1 MQVRHMALQTQFAL
15 RKFIVALALFILS
28 VIFFAL
34 SEYHI
39 FISTIIVVAVAIM
52 SRKTYLHLIEL
63 VGFFQ
68 LNPEV
73 TVTGQWDLTGRI
85 DRFGRDLSGSTQRAG
100 AGAEFGAGGRPA
112 VPLHAAP
119 ASPKRRSCVGLF
131 GMGEMLARQ
140 SSGSRENAKR
150 RRKAGDQKHP
160 SAAWQVR
167 WAAFRERLHHHGK
180 RKGSAWAAVHGWAQP
195 HSVIQDMV
203 MSEKQHQEEQ
213 QPSLVAEQL
222 IFRHEKMTAACTGTD
237 SFSPTSVRRS
247 TLMRRGSGSPGRR
260 HSMRDPGAH
269 PGAAWLQN
277 SGRSDRERN
286 GGHGRHGGGDG
297 GGGDGGGGVGVVYTA
312 EDSSAE
318 NREPPRVM
326 LGLPPFLD
334 KLVSNF
340 GNSVCAR
347 EQSARSEEGG
357 LDSRDLG
364 GACGN
369 GRGRVPTQHERARDG
384 AMGARDGAM
393 RLPTQHERSEPNYG
407 DGVCNP
413 SVPPMN
419 FSTPRR
425 DAISTPRSLERR
437 QPPSTSSVDDWR
449 RASAVEGNFLDQASE
464 VLGNIKE
471 QAEGAIETLIDR
483 IGLNGVPWE
492 PRGSSPRDPSRLV
505 TSDTNGTRT
514 HGAALPSPS
523 PSARYGPP
531 VSARTAP
538 SPDAVR
544 AAEQWTANNPDTIG
558 GPRSLSSSSL

>member
-1 MQVRHMALQTQFAL
+1 MQVRHMALQNQFAL
-15 RKFIVALALFILS
+15 RKFIVGLALFILS

-39 FISTIIVVAVAIM
+39 FTSIIIVVAVAIM
-52 SRKTYLHLIEL
+52 SRKTYLHLNEL

-73 TVTGQWDLTGRI
+73 TVTGQWDLTSRI
-85 DRFGRDLSGSTQRAG
+85 DRVGRDVSGSTQPSG
-100 AGAEFGAGGRPA
+100 AGERPG
-112 VPLHAAP
+112 VPSHAAS
-119 ASPKRRSCVGLF
+119 ASPMRRSCVGLF

-150 RRKAGDQKHP
+150 RRKRDALKHP
-160 SAAWQVR
+160 PAAWQVR
-167 WAAFRERLHHHGK
+167 WDAFRERLHHHGS

-195 HSVIQDMV
+195 HSVVQDVV

-222 IFRHEKMTAACTGTD
+222 IFRQQKTTEACTGTD
-237 SFSPTSVRRS
+237 SFSPTPVPVLRS
-247 TLMRRGSGSPGRR
+247 NLMRRGSGSLGLRL
-260 HSMRDPGAH
+260 SMRD

-277 SGRSDRERN
+277 SGRSD
-286 GGHGRHGGGDG
+286 GRQGRRGGGN
-297 GGGDGGGGVGVVYTA
+297 GGGGVGVVYNTA
-312 EDSSAE
+312 EESSAE
-318 NREPPRVM
+318 ESEPPRVM

-334 KLVSNF
+334 TLVSNF
-340 GNSVCAR
+340 GSSVCAR

-357 LDSRDLG
+357 LGSRDVG
-364 GACGN
+364 GAWGN
-369 GRGRVPTQHERARDG
+369 GRGRVPTQHE
-384 AMGARDGAM
+384 
-393 RLPTQHERSEPNYG
+393 HSEPKYG
-407 DGVCNP
+407 DGVCTP

-425 DAISTPRSLERR
+425 DAISTPRCLERR

-449 RASAVEGNFLDQASE
+449 PASAVEGNFLAQASE
-464 VLGNIKE
+464 VLDSLKE

-483 IGLNGVPWE
+483 IGLNGAPRE
-492 PRGSSPRDPSRLV
+492 PRGSSPRDLSRLV
-505 TSDTNGTRT
+505 TSDTNDTRT

-523 PSARYGPP
+523 ASARYRPP

-538 SPDAVR
+538 SPVAVR
-544 AAEQWTANNPDTIG
+544 AAEQWTANKPDTIG
-558 GPRSLSSSSL
+558 GPQRFVQ

>member
-1 MQVRHMALQTQFAL
+1 MQVRHMALQNQFAL
-15 RKFIVALALFILS
+15 RKFILGLALFILS

-34 SEYHI
+34 AEYHI
-39 FISTIIVVAVAIM
+39 FISIIIVVAVAIM
-52 SRKTYLHLIEL
+52 SRQTYLQLNEV

-68 LNPEV
+68 LHPDV
-73 TVTGQWDLTGRI
+73 TVTGQWDLTGRT
-85 DRFGRDLSGSTQRAG
+85 DRGGKDISGSTQRA
-100 AGAEFGAGGRPA
+100 GAGGRPA

-119 ASPKRRSCVGLF
+119 ASPKRRSCVGVF
-131 GMGEMLARQ
+131 GMGEMLAHQ
-140 SSGSRENAKR
+140 SSGSRESAKR
-150 RRKAGDQKHP
+150 RRKAGDQKKHP

-167 WAAFRERLHHHGK
+167 WAAFRERLHHHGS
-180 RKGSAWAAVHGWAQP
+180 RKGSAWAAVHDWAQP

-222 IFRHEKMTAACTGTD
+222 IFRHEKMAAACTGTD

-247 TLMRRGSGSPGRR
+247 TLVGAPSVRRST
-260 HSMRDPGAH
+260 
-269 PGAAWLQN
+269 
-277 SGRSDRERN
+277 DRESN
-286 GGHGRHGGGDG
+286 GGHGRHGGGDW
-297 GGGDGGGGVGVVYTA
+297 GGGVGVVYTA

-318 NREPPRVM
+318 DSEPPRMM

-357 LDSRDLG
+357 LDSRDLS

-369 GRGRVPTQHERARDG
+369 GRGRVPTQHERARDRT
-384 AMGARDGAM
+384 MGARGGAM
-393 RLPTQHERSEPNYG
+393 RLPSQHERSEPYYG

-531 VSARTAP
+531 VSARKAP
-538 SPDAVR
+538 LPDAVR

>member
-1 MQVRHMALQTQFAL
+1 MQVRHMALQNQFAL
-15 RKFIVALALFILS
+15 SKFILGLALFILS

-34 SEYHI
+34 AEYHI
-39 FISTIIVVAVAIM
+39 FISIIIVVAVAIM
-52 SRKTYLHLIEL
+52 SRQTYFQLNEL

-68 LNPEV
+68 LHPDV
-73 TVTGQWDLTGRI
+73 TVTGQWDLTGRT
-85 DRFGRDLSGSTQRAG
+85 DRGGRDVSGSTQRAG
-100 AGAEFGAGGRPA
+100 VGGRPA

-119 ASPKRRSCVGLF
+119 AIPKRRSCVGLF
-131 GMGEMLARQ
+131 GMGEMLAHQ
-140 SSGSRENAKR
+140 SSGSRESAKR

-167 WAAFRERLHHHGK
+167 WAAFRERLHHHGS
-180 RKGSAWAAVHGWAQP
+180 RKGSAWAAVHDWAQP

-222 IFRHEKMTAACTGTD
+222 IFRHEKMAAACTGTD

-247 TLMRRGSGSPGRR
+247 TLVGAPSVRRST
-260 HSMRDPGAH
+260 
-269 PGAAWLQN
+269 
-277 SGRSDRERN
+277 DRESN
-286 GGHGRHGGGDG
+286 GGHGRHGGGDW
-297 GGGDGGGGVGVVYTA
+297 GGGVGVVYTA

-318 NREPPRVM
+318 DSEPPRMM

-334 KLVSNF
+334 KLISNF

-347 EQSARSEEGG
+347 EQSAHSEEGG
-357 LDSRDLG
+357 LGSRDLG

-369 GRGRVPTQHERARDG
+369 GRGRVPTQHERARDR

-393 RLPTQHERSEPNYG
+393 RVPTQHERSEPNYG

-492 PRGSSPRDPSRLV
+492 PRGSSPRDLSRLV

-523 PSARYGPP
+523 PEYGPP

-538 SPDAVR
+538 SPDAMR
-544 AAEQWTANNPDTIG
+544 AAEQWTAYNPDTIG
-558 GPRSLSSSSL
+558 GPQRSLSSSSL

>member
-1 MQVRHMALQTQFAL
+1 MQVRHMALQNQFAL
-15 RKFIVALALFILS
+15 RKFILGLTIFILS

-34 SEYHI
+34 AEYHI
-39 FISTIIVVAVAIM
+39 FISSIVVVAVAIM
-52 SRKTYLHLIEL
+52 SRQTYLQLNEV

-85 DRFGRDLSGSTQRAG
+85 GRVGRDVSGSTQPA
-100 AGAEFGAGGRPA
+100 GAGGRPA

-119 ASPKRRSCVGLF
+119 AIPKRRSCVGLF
-131 GMGEMLARQ
+131 GMGEMLAHQ
-140 SSGSRENAKR
+140 SSGSRESAKR
-150 RRKAGDQKHP
+150 RRKAGDQKHPSKQP

-167 WAAFRERLHHHGK
+167 WAAFRERLHHHGS
-180 RKGSAWAAVHGWAQP
+180 RKGSAWAAVHNWAQP

-203 MSEKQHQEEQ
+203 TSEKQHQEEQ

-222 IFRHEKMTAACTGTD
+222 IFRHEKMAAACTGTN
-237 SFSPTSVRRS
+237 SFSPVPVRRS
-247 TLMRRGSGSPGRR
+247 TLMRRG
-260 HSMRDPGAH
+260 SMRDPGAH

-277 SGRSDRERN
+277 SGRSDRESN
-286 GGHGRHGGGDG
+286 GGHGRHSGGDG

-312 EDSSAE
+312 EDSSAVYS
-318 NREPPRVM
+318 EPPRMM

-334 KLVSNF
+334 KLVSDF
-340 GNSVCAR
+340 GSSVCAR

-357 LDSRDLG
+357 LGSRDVG

-369 GRGRVPTQHERARDG
+369 DRGRVPTQHERARDG
-384 AMGARDGAM
+384 AMRV
-393 RLPTQHERSEPNYG
+393 PTQHERSQPNYG

-419 FSTPRR
+419 FWTPRR

-449 RASAVEGNFLDQASE
+449 RASAVEGNFLAQASE
-464 VLGNIKE
+464 VLDNIKE

-492 PRGSSPRDPSRLV
+492 PRGSSPRDLSRLV

-514 HGAALPSPS
+514 HAAALPSPS

-538 SPDAVR
+538 LPDAVR
-544 AAEQWTANNPDTIG
+544 AAEQWTANKPDTIG
-558 GPRSLSSSSL
+558 GPQRSISPSSSL

>member
-1 MQVRHMALQTQFAL
+1 MALQTQFAL

-39 FISTIIVVAVAIM
+39 FISIIIVVAVAIM

-85 DRFGRDLSGSTQRAG
+85 DRFGRDLNGSTQRVG
-100 AGAEFGAGGRPA
+100 ASGRPA

-150 RRKAGDQKHP
+150 RRKAGDQKLP

-237 SFSPTSVRRS
+237 SFSPTPVRRS

-318 NREPPRVM
+318 DREPPRVM

-369 GRGRVPTQHERARDG
+369 GRGRVPTQHECARDG
-384 AMGARDGAM
+384 AMDARGGAM
-393 RLPTQHERSEPNYG
+393 RLPTQHERSEPNY
-407 DGVCNP
+407 GVCNP

-449 RASAVEGNFLDQASE
+449 RASAVEGNFLAQASE

-492 PRGSSPRDPSRLV
+492 PRGSSPRDLSRLV

-523 PSARYGPP
+523 RYGPP

-558 GPRSLSSSSL
+558 GPQRSLS